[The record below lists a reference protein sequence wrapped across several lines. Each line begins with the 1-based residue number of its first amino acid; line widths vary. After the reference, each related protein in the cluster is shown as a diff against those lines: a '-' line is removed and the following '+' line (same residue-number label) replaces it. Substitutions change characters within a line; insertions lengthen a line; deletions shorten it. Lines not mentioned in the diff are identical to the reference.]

1 MKNVMLE
8 FDTIYTEKIFKISQI
23 FLYNHDQSL
32 SMFPSILSKME
43 VIILK
48 VQIFVLS
55 KVCHV
60 YEISTQSTQTTIKYT

>member
-1 MKNVMLE
+1 MLE
-8 FDTIYTEKIFKISQI
+8 FDTIYTEKKFKISRI

-43 VIILK
+43 IIILK

>member
-1 MKNVMLE
+1 MKDVMLE
-8 FDTIYTEKIFKISQI
+8 FDTIYTEKNFEISQI

-48 VQIFVLS
+48 VQILFCQRSVMFMKYLH
-55 KVCHV
+55 KVHKR
-60 YEISTQSTQTTIKYT
+60 Q